1 MKFAYAFR
9 RSAYYPLYA
18 DESWILPMRKTCGE
32 YLRKVNEIGFDGIE
46 LRRTCEF
53 D

>member
-9 RSAYYPLYA
+9 PSAFYPFYA
-18 DESWILPMRKTCGE
+18 DEAWILPMAETRGE
-32 YLRKVNEIGFDGIE
+32 YLRKVNEIGFNGTE